1 MRKPTRRSSL
11 VKKGS
16 GGRTTAVLLAK
27 QELVLGHGGGV
38 DAFDRLPDD
47 LVIAV
52 LAGVAACAAGP
63 ADLAA
68 AALTCRRFRELAA
81 HPAVL
86 SRASAAAV
94 SLRAGRWSEAAHQFL
109 RRCAAAGSLHACYF
123 LGMVTSATATSSVV
137 CTAMLLG
144 PRRPLFADAASSY
157 HHQVRFYCLGS
168 RATGAALLAR
178 AASGGHAA
186 ALYAL
191 AVLQFNGS
199 GGGKADKDPRAG
211 VTLCAR
217 AAWLGHVPAL
227 RELGHCLQDGYGAR
241 RDAAAGRHLLLHAA
255 ARELVAISSAR
266 CRRGG
271 RRAEDGDDAA
281 SRFMV
286 EWWALSAAKKSAA
299 ATGEGDGGNDAAEL
313 RLCSQAPCGR
323 RETRRHEFRRCSAC
337 GSASYCS
344 RACQALD
351 WKRAHRG
358 QCGAAA
364 ARWLAAGDAY

>member
-47 LVIAV
+47 LVLAV

-123 LGMVTSATATSSVV
+123 LGMV
-137 CTAMLLG
+137 
-144 PRRPLFADAASSY
+144 
-157 HHQVRFYCLGS
+157 RFYCLGS

-211 VTLCAR
+211 VALCAR